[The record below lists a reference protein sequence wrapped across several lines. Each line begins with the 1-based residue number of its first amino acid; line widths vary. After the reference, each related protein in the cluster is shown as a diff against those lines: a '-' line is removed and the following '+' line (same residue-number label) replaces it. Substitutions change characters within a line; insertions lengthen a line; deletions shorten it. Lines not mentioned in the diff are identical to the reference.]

1 MIEIRHIVPNYYVMP
16 KILVFFVTVERGACM
31 TRRKR
36 RRWGILPAESLDSL
50 GAANRNAGV
59 ESPGAA
65 ASLIQDDSAPLAPEP
80 KVFKELL
87 VNYEPHE
94 SRLAILEAGQ
104 LVEFYIEH
112 DDEDQSAGNIYK
124 GKVENVLPGMRA
136 AFVNLGLEKN
146 GFLYVD
152 DAHAEERDHKKSRPI
167 QDVLK
172 VGQDVVVQIVKE
184 AIGNKGA
191 RVTTNIS
198 LPGRYLVLTPYSET
212 IGVSR
217 RIESERE
224 RERLRSIA
232 EKIRPRGMGLIVRT
246 VAEGSSQKAL
256 LRDLTYL
263 RRMWTRI
270 KHKARVMRSPALL
283 HREASLIARTIRDHL
298 DESVDRFVID
308 DEQAYHRA
316 KEIAE
321 TISPTLKNRIEWD
334 NEVIPLFELRGIEQ
348 ELDRALRRRVWLKC
362 GGYLV
367 IDETEALTVID
378 VNTGK
383 NVGSTDLSDTVLAT
397 NKEAAIEIARQLR
410 LRDISGI
417 IIVDFI
423 DMENEADQA
432 DVLKTLQKAL
442 RHDRTRVTVLGLTQ
456 LGLLEMTRKKVR
468 ESLLNQLTRVCPQC
482 EGRGHLLSEEVIA
495 RRLRQRIIERLK
507 ESGAEA
513 LLVEANP
520 AIASHLI
527 GPGGVNLKELEHNT
541 GRSVYVRG
549 NDECAME
556 DIRFIKVGNRDEVE
570 RLGVPVHE
578 GQTLEVLVQER
589 HASNAKDG
597 IARLEG
603 YVLDVEAGG
612 DRVGEVVQVEVVRAL
627 RTFATA
633 RIILDK
639 GNGPDPNADQDLRV
653 DSLPLATEENYSHML
668 PPADATGPDV

>member
-1 MIEIRHIVPNYYVMP
+1 
-16 KILVFFVTVERGACM
+16 M

-36 RRWGILPAESLDSL
+36 RRWGILPAESKDSL
-50 GAANRNAGV
+50 GAANRDAGV

-172 VGQDVVVQIVKE
+172 VGQDIVVQIVKE
-184 AIGNKGA
+184 SIGSKGA

-212 IGVSR
+212 VGVSR

-232 EKIRPRGMGLIVRT
+232 EKIRPKGMGLIVRT
-246 VAEGSSQKAL
+246 VAESASQKAL
-256 LRDLTYL
+256 IRDLTYL

-270 KHKARVMRSPALL
+270 KHKARVVRSPALL

-308 DEQAYHRA
+308 DEQAYYRA

-321 TISPTLKNRIEWD
+321 TISPTLKGRIELD
-334 NEVIPLFELRGIEQ
+334 NGVVPLFELRGVEA
-348 ELDRALRRRVWLKC
+348 ELDRAVKRRVWLKC

-383 NVGSTDLSDTVLAT
+383 NVGSIDLSDTVLAT

-417 IIVDFI
+417 VIVDFI
-423 DMENEADQA
+423 DMENEADQT
-432 DVLKTLQKAL
+432 DVLKTFQRAL
-442 RHDRTRVTVLGLTQ
+442 RHDRTRVTVLGLTR

-482 EGRGHLLSEEVIA
+482 EGRGHVLSEEVIA

-507 ESGAEA
+507 ESGVEA
-513 LLVEANP
+513 LLLEANP
-520 AIASHLI
+520 AVASHLI
-527 GPGGVNLKELEHNT
+527 GPGGTNLKELERNT
-541 GRSVYVRG
+541 GRAVYVRG

-556 DIRFIKVGNRDEVE
+556 DIHFIKVGTREEVE
-570 RLGVPVHE
+570 RLGIPVHE
-578 GQTLEVLVQER
+578 GQVLDVVVQER

-603 YVLDVEAGG
+603 YVLDIEDAG
-612 DRVGEVVQVEVVRAL
+612 DRIGEVVHVEVIRAL
-627 RTFATA
+627 RTFSTA
-633 RIILDK
+633 RIIPDK
-639 GNGPDPNADQDLRV
+639 ENGSDQHGGHEVNQDVKRDTV
-653 DSLPLATEENYSHML
+653 PLTDEKSYSHML
-668 PPADATGPDV
+668 PPAGPDV

>member
-1 MIEIRHIVPNYYVMP
+1 
-16 KILVFFVTVERGACM
+16 M

-36 RRWGILPAESLDSL
+36 RRWGILPAESVDST
-50 GAANRNAGV
+50 GSANRDVGV

-152 DAHAEERDHKKSRPI
+152 DAHAEERDHKRARPI

-172 VGQDVVVQIVKE
+172 TGQDIVVQIVKE

-232 EKIRPRGMGLIVRT
+232 ERIRPKGMGLIVRT
-246 VAEGSSQKAL
+246 VADGSSQKAL
-256 LRDLTYL
+256 LRDLIYL

-308 DEQAYHRA
+308 DEHAYHRA
-316 KEIAE
+316 KEIAD
-321 TISPTLKNRIEWD
+321 TISPSLKNRIEWD
-334 NEVIPLFELRGIEQ
+334 NGVIPLFELRGIEQ
-348 ELDRALRRRVWLKC
+348 ELDRAVKRRVWLKC

-367 IDETEALTVID
+367 IDETEALSVID

-383 NVGSTDLSDTVLAT
+383 NVGSTDLSDTVLST

-423 DMENEADQA
+423 DMENESDQA
-432 DVLKTLQKAL
+432 EVLKTLQKAL

-482 EGRGHLLSEEVIA
+482 DGRGHVLSDEVIA

-527 GPGGVNLKELEHNT
+527 GPGGTNLKELEHLT
-541 GRSVYVRG
+541 GRAVYVRG

-556 DIRFIKVGNRDEVE
+556 DIRFIQVGTREEVE
-570 RLGVPVHE
+570 RLGIPVVE
-578 GQTLEVLVQER
+578 GQILEVLVQER

-603 YVLDVEAGG
+603 YVLDIEAGG
-612 DRVGEVVQVEVVRAL
+612 DRVGDNVRVEVVRAL

-633 RIILDK
+633 RIIPARD
-639 GNGPDPNADQDLRV
+639 AERDQDLAQTLSF
-653 DSLPLATEENYSHML
+653 DSLPLTNEKSYSHML
-668 PPADATGPDV
+668 PPAGSSGPEV